1 MTENSDTPDGTA
13 PGTTESGATPTD
25 APATAP
31 GPQPEPIRFFG
42 TTWVAH
48 DGGYGLRRAGAALGS
63 LAAAV
68 ASCFVLRFAYQGL
81 EIADVGSLI
90 GMLVVLMFAICSA
103 VAFRKT
109 WEGFGRRPADPARE
123 DTLRGLKTIG
133 FIGSLLAYFFRT
145 FTEAPGEKLRRAE
158 YEAAQARFAKRRSSR
173 TGNPAAR
180 RTAKAAKAAKA
191 KKPRRT

>member
-13 PGTTESGATPTD
+13 PGTTESGATPTGT
-25 APATAP
+25 PATAP

-48 DGGYGLRRAGAALGS
+48 DGNYGLRRAGAAIGS

-81 EIADVGSLI
+81 EIADVGSFVGL
-90 GMLVVLMFAICSA
+90 LVVLMFAICSA

-109 WEGFGRRPADPARE
+109 WEGFSRRPADPARE

-133 FIGSLLAYFFRT
+133 FVGSLLAYFFRT

-158 YEAAQARFAKRRSSR
+158 YEAAQVRFAKRRSSR

-180 RTAKAAKAAKA
+180 KAAKA
-191 KKPRRT
+191 KKPRRK